1 MRNNLKKRILEGS
14 QKTMLYG
21 SSKCFYRRRFE
32 KTRKDDFL
40 FYTKKRLDYMISK
53 DFSIAAVQ

>member
-14 QKTMLYG
+14 QKTVLYA
-21 SSKCFYRRRFE
+21 SSKCFYRRRLG
-32 KTRKDDFL
+32 FL